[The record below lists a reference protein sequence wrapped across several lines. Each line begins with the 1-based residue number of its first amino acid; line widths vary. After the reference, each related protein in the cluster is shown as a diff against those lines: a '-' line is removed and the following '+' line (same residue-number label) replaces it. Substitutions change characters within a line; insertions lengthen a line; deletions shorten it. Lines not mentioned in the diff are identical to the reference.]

1 MIINHGKA
9 IFLTKIFNQF
19 IIAIR
24 HIQCY
29 NNCNCEERSVALML
43 QSMPLYYLMQ
53 VGNYESI
60 SIAAEKLHISQPSL
74 SIAIKKLEEELE
86 LQLLERTY
94 RGVTLTEDGK
104 KVVALASKAFSFF
117 EEIEQLSSK
126 EKNFSQLQN
135 ITIYTN
141 PALIHILTS
150 AFATNSD
157 IDVQIKTID
166 TSVNISQLLIK
177 SPETIVFAILNE
189 QFTLPNNIG
198 LSILAKSKSYVMCSP
213 NFSYIPIEKNTISFK
228 ELTKIP
234 LVVMTPSFEFQDTL
248 IRILKLHG
256 TPNIK
261 SNVNDIFSLTAMC
274 NNGLCAMLGNKLLP
288 TGQQD
293 NTRYIAIRNAPKF
306 VTGLVYN
313 KAISEEIIS
322 TLTKYIQP
330 HLI

>member
-1 MIINHGKA
+1 
-9 IFLTKIFNQF
+9 
-19 IIAIR
+19 
-24 HIQCY
+24 
-29 NNCNCEERSVALML
+29 ML
-43 QSMPLYYLMQ
+43 QSIPLYYLIQ

-74 SIAIKKLEEELE
+74 SIAIKKLEEELG

-104 KVVALASKAFSFF
+104 KIVALASKAFSYF
-117 EEIEQLSSK
+117 EEIENLSSQR
-126 EKNFSQLQN
+126 KNTSQLEN

-150 AFATNSD
+150 AFNLND
-157 IDVQIKTID
+157 NNNVQIKTID
-166 TSVNISQLLIK
+166 NSVNIAQLLIEK
-177 SPETIVFAILNE
+177 PETIVFAILNE
-189 QFTLPNNIG
+189 QFTLPNSIG

-213 NFSYIPIEKNTISFK
+213 SFSYIPIEKTTISFK

-234 LVVMTPSFEFQDTL
+234 LAVISQSFEFQDTL
-248 IRILKLHG
+248 LRILKLHG
-256 TPNIK
+256 TPTIK

-274 NNGLCAMLGNKLLP
+274 NNGLCAMLGNKLIP
-288 TGQQD
+288 VNQQD

-306 VTGLVYN
+306 ITGLVYN
-313 KAISEEIIS
+313 KKSVSEEIIS
-322 TLTKYIQP
+322 TLTQCIQP